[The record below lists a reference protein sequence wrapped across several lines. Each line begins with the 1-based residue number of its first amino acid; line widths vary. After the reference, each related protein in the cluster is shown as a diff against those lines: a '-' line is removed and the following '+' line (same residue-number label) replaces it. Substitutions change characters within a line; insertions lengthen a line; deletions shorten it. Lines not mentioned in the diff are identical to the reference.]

1 MKINALIAAML
12 LVGGI
17 AFAQVD
23 DPVIM
28 TINGSPV
35 TRSEFEYSYNKNNS
49 EGVIDK
55 KSVDEY
61 VDLFVNYKLKVQAA
75 LDAKLDTL
83 SSFKKEF
90 ATYRDQQIRP
100 TMITDQDVD
109 NEAHRI
115 YEETRQRIDGNGGM
129 VKVSHILLML
139 KQKASA
145 AEQARVKQRADSI
158 YNALKKG
165 ANFAELAKKYSD
177 DKGSAVQGGQL
188 PWISKGQTVK
198 AFEDAAYALKVG
210 QLSKP
215 VLSEF
220 GYHIIKK
227 EGAQNFFP
235 YDSLKTDILRFIE
248 ARGIREK
255 IVNDKLDSLV
265 KTMPAGT
272 TQEMILDKKADELS
286 AKDSDLKNLI
296 REYHDGL
303 LLYEISNR
311 LVWDKAAKDEKGLEQ
326 YFKKNKKRFAWNEP
340 RFKGIAY
347 HVKDAADVAAVK
359 NSVKGKP
366 FNEWADILRNTFNKD
381 SVIRIRVEKGI
392 FKKGD
397 NAVVDKMEFQK
408 DTTFK
413 AMKDYP
419 IDATFG
425 KILKKGPEDY
435 TDVKSMVVSD
445 YQDELE
451 KEWVAALRK
460 KYPVVVNKEVLATV
474 NKHK

>member
-1 MKINALIAAML
+1 MKINALLAAML
-12 LVGGI
+12 LSGSI
-17 AFAQVD
+17 AFAQV

-28 TINGSPV
+28 TINGAPV

-55 KSVDEY
+55 KTVGEY

-75 LDAKLDTL
+75 LDARLDTL

-100 TMITDQDVD
+100 TMITEQDVE

-115 YEETRQRIDGNGGM
+115 YEDTRQRIDGNGGM

-139 KQKASA
+139 GQ
-145 AEQARVKQRADSI
+145 
-158 YNALKKG
+158 
-165 ANFAELAKKYSD
+165 NFAELAKKFSD
-177 DKGSAVQGGQL
+177 DKSTAVKGGEL

-198 AFEDAAYALKVG
+198 AFEDAAYSLKVG
-210 QLSKP
+210 EISKP

-227 EGAQNFFP
+227 EGTQNFFP
-235 YDSLKTDILRFIE
+235 YDSLRTDIIRFID

-255 IVNDKLDSLV
+255 IINDKLDSLA
-265 KTMPAGT
+265 KSMPAGT
-272 TQEMILDKKADELS
+272 TAENILDKKAEELS

-311 LVWDKAAKDEKGLEQ
+311 LVWDKASKDEKGQ
-326 YFKKNKKRFAWNEP
+326 AAYFAKNKKRFKWNEP

-347 HVKDAADVAAVK
+347 HVKDAADVEAVK
-359 NSVKGKP
+359 KSIKGKA
-366 FNEWADILRNTFNKD
+366 FSEWADILRNTFNKD

-397 NAVVDKMEFQK
+397 NAVVDKMVFKK
-408 DTTFK
+408 DTTVK
-413 AMKDYP
+413 ALKDYP

-425 KILKKGPEDY
+425 KVLKKAPEDY
-435 TDVKSMVVSD
+435 TDVKSQVIAD
-445 YQDELE
+445 YQDMLE

-460 KYPVVVNKEVLATV
+460 KYPVVVNKDVLATV
-474 NKHK
+474 NKH